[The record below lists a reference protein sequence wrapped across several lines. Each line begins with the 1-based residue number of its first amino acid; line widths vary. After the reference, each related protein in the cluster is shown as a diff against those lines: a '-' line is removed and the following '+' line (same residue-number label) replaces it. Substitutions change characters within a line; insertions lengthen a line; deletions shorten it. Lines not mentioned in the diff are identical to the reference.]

1 VLRNRHKPYTDLVL
15 HLKNMI
21 RILFTPLFC
30 ILILLFIPTFEQ
42 GMVLAPLIFGF
53 TVSLVNIKKMKI
65 NPFIGLLV
73 FIGISYVVYFLSIY
87 LTWGIGIFYRTVEQT
102 LGLEYSDLTTALSL
116 LTGGFI
122 ASISMYSLYALLLKD
137 QNRKKGVLLILLT
150 GLLLPFIV
158 WLFSENDNY
167 TDNADFATYNI
178 SWLLVNCLGFGIA
191 INQAEINNWMK
202 KLKI

>member
-1 VLRNRHKPYTDLVL
+1 
-15 HLKNMI
+15 
-21 RILFTPLFC
+21 
-30 ILILLFIPTFEQ
+30 
-42 GMVLAPLIFGF
+42 
-53 TVSLVNIKKMKI
+53 MKI